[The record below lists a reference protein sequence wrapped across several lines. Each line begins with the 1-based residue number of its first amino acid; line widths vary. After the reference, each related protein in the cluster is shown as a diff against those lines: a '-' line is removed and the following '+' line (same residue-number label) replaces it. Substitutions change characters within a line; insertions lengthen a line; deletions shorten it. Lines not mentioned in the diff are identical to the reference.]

1 MPSAEVSVSPPCAAT
16 SPRTGGAGALLSS
29 SWHMIE
35 LPSSALVDTLSPGAH
50 DGPTGRSG
58 SAGTAYGSIMG
69 ETPDGDIRASDASAS
84 RSRPTSAGPSA
95 RAG

>member
-1 MPSAEVSVSPPCAAT
+1 PWAAT

-35 LPSSALVDTLSPGAH
+35 SLRPALVDTLSPGAD

-58 SAGTAYGSIMG
+58 SAGTAYGPIMG
-69 ETPDGDIRASDASAS
+69 ETVSPLGGVS
-84 RSRPTSAGPSA
+84 RKGSWRVPERSVGIA
-95 RAG
+95 